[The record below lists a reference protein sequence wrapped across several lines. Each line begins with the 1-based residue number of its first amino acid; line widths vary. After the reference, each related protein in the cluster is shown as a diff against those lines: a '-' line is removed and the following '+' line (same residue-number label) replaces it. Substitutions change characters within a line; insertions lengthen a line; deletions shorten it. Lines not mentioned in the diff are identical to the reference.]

1 MSMPPP
7 STTLPTSLLL
17 RPLITIYP
25 LSIACTNS
33 FSASPTGPDSKAST
47 QGWPYSSA
55 SRDGL
60 PRAPPYCSYCRI
72 LPNRAIFLGWG
83 GKGGGRRARQ
93 GRDQPFPDGTGN
105 EWKLHT

>member
-25 LSIACTNS
+25 LSITCTNS

-47 QGWPYSSA
+47 QDWPYTSA
-55 SRDGL
+55 SRDGP
-60 PRAPPYCSYCRI
+60 PRAPPCRNYYRI
-72 LPNRAIFLGWG
+72 LFNHDILLGCG

-93 GRDQPFPDGTGN
+93 GRDQPLSRWNWP
-105 EWKLHT
+105 